1 MRKNLYINERI
12 KKSRT
17 NEAAAS
23 SAAYSH
29 KRAVCFF
36 ISFTLTILLVFAVI
50 GLLVSYTRIENVM
63 SAEKISLF
71 SLSKDEQELS
81 INFLNNF
88 FSIEIR
94 ENKQYPRIKE
104 YTAPIIPPF
113 INALFSSLNFVSN
126 QVSAW
131 FESIFSLY
139 F

>member
-1 MRKNLYINERI
+1 MQKNLYINEGI
-12 KKSRT
+12 KKSRK
-17 NEAAAS
+17 NEDAAL

-29 KRAVCFF
+29 KRRVCFF

-71 SLSKDEQELS
+71 SLSIDEQELS

-88 FSIEIR
+88 FSIETG
-94 ENKQYPRIKE
+94 ESKQYSRIKE

-113 INALFSSLNFVSN
+113 INALLSSLNFVSN

-131 FESIFSLY
+131 FESIFSPY